1 MGVNKKWTK
10 LDRDQVV
17 LLRKS
22 GTSWPK
28 IAKATGI
35 PRSTCISIYQRDSQV
50 IKEPE
55 PEPVEPAKDE
65 IEEAFVLK
73 HVPNPRLM
81 LVGFPAREGFARCVK
96 RPEDSR
102 PVKCKLLVR
111 RVEDDLY
118 RIV

>member
-1 MGVNKKWTK
+1 MGVARKWADA
-10 LDRDQVV
+10 DRDRVIS
-17 LLRKS
+17 LRKS

-28 IAKATGI
+28 ICKITGI
-35 PRSTCISIYQRDSQV
+35 PRGTCRSMWKDDAV
-50 IKEPE
+50 FGEEPE
-55 PEPVEPAKDE
+55 PAKPAEDE

-81 LVGFPAREGFARCVK
+81 LIAFPGREGYVRCVK
-96 RPEDSR
+96 RAEENR
-102 PVKCKLLVR
+102 PVHSKLLVK

>member
-17 LLRKS
+17 LMRKG

-35 PRSTCISIYQRDSQV
+35 PRSTCISIYQRESQV
-50 IKEPE
+50 IEE
-55 PEPVEPAKDE
+55 PEPVEPPKDG
-65 IEEAFVLK
+65 IEEALVLK

-81 LVGFPAREGFARCVK
+81 LIGFPAREGFARCVK
-96 RPEDSR
+96 RAEENR
-102 PVKCKLLVR
+102 PIKSKVYVK

>member
-1 MGVNKKWTK
+1 MGVRKKWTK

-22 GTSWPK
+22 GTSWAK
-28 IAKATGI
+28 ISKGTGI
-35 PRSTCISIYQRDSQV
+35 PRSTCIKIWNDDSV
-50 IKEPE
+50 IEEVVTK
-55 PEPVEPAKDE
+55 VEPPKDE

-81 LVGFPAREGFARCVK
+81 LIGFPGREGFARCVK
-96 RPEDSR
+96 KPEDNR
-102 PVKCKLLVR
+102 PVKCKLLVK

-118 RIV
+118 RLI

>member
-1 MGVNKKWTK
+1 MGVNKKWNK
-10 LDRDQVV
+10 SDRDRVV
-17 LLRKS
+17 SLRES

-35 PRSTCISIYQRDSQV
+35 PRSTCISIFQRESRV
-50 IKEPE
+50 IDEPE
-55 PEPVEPAKDE
+55 PEPVEPSKDE
-65 IEEAFVLK
+65 VEEAFVLK

-81 LVGFPAREGFARCVK
+81 LIGFPGREGFARCVK
-96 RPEDSR
+96 RPEDNR

-118 RIV
+118 RLV